1 MKVDEMIKQMLKED
15 TRSSTSVYL
24 REIALLMDEIER
36 LKEEIEE
43 LKNCR

>member
-36 LKEEIEE
+36 LKDEIKE